1 MKSFVWAFR
10 GIVYCVRSQRNM
22 RIHLCMAF
30 YVVSA
35 GLITKITDTQWTA
48 VLICIGAVTA
58 LECVNTALEE
68 LCNALHPERAPAIA
82 HTKDAAAGAVLL
94 AAIASAV
101 VGGVIFFNRE
111 KISALVRFFESRPV
125 LVIPAVLSL
134 IIAVLFVKGGKKR

>member
-10 GIVYCVRSQRNM
+10 GMVYCVRSQRNM

-68 LCNALHPERAPAIA
+68 LCNAVHPGKSEAIA
-82 HTKDAAAGAVLL
+82 HVKDAAAGAVLL
-94 AAIASAV
+94 SAIASAC
-101 VGGVIFFNRE
+101 VGGVIFFNGE
-111 KISALVRFFESRPV
+111 KISALINFFKARPV
-125 LVIPAVLSL
+125 SIIPAVLSL
-134 IIAVLFVKGGKKR
+134 ILAVLFVKGGKKR

>member
-68 LCNALHPERAPAIA
+68 LCNAVHPERAPAIA

-125 LVIPAVLSL
+125 FIIPAVLSL